1 MESNQD
7 FDVSIAEHA
16 TDSIFITDTSARI
29 IYQNP
34 EARKVFRFSNEELF
48 GRSVRDALHHHYPD
62 GLPVPLEQCKV
73 YRSAVLGES
82 ARDFVWQFIGGDG
95 NDILAS
101 CSVSPFFSKGK
112 RIGAIL
118 FAADIT
124 ARGKAEQEAGRNLEK
139 LKLAMEAANI
149 GMFDHI
155 VGERRL
161 SWSPKLKEM
170 FGLPVD
176 ADVTLDTFYAGVHPD
191 DLENV
196 RRAVLDT
203 SKPGIDGR
211 FQYEFRAIG
220 QVDGKERWI
229 STRGQTHF
237 GQHGEPVRRVGVAV
251 DITER
256 REAERRVQ
264 EAAQHDSLTGLPNR
278 ALLYEYCTHLFAQ
291 ADRLQAE
298 CAVLFID
305 LDRFKPINDLYGHD
319 VGDKV
324 LQEVARRLLQCT
336 RKEDI
341 VSRLGGDEFIVVL
354 PRVQGQEDSET
365 VARHILDSIR
375 KTIHLNGLQLSVSP
389 SIGISLYRTDAASIA
404 ELIRYADL
412 AMYAAKRGGRD
423 TFRHFIADYLQLAED
438 RVELEQRLKDA
449 LRSGTLK
456 LLYQPVIDTATGK
469 PVGAEAFIRLPD
481 NNGSLLSP
489 DRFIPIAESAGLIDE
504 VGFWVVREACRQQQ
518 RWRDSGLG
526 VASMSINVSASQF
539 RHPEFASR
547 FIAAID
553 EYGTEPGWLEI
564 ELTES
569 ALMENIP
576 DAISKLDQLKSR
588 GVRIALDDFGTGYS
602 NLSHLTSLP
611 LDKLKIDRSFT
622 DNLETNENGR
632 SIADTILGIGRALDL
647 EVVGEGIES
656 EEVMTYLRD
665 HGCDQV
671 QGHLFSKPLAAQEFE
686 SWYRFQLGLYH

>member
-1 MESNQD
+1 MESIQA

-16 TDSIFITDTSARI
+16 ADSVFITDTSARV

-34 EARKVFRFSNEELF
+34 EARRVFLFSDEEVF
-48 GRSVRDALHHHYPD
+48 GHTLLDTLHQRYPD
-62 GLPVPLEQCKV
+62 GRPVTLEQCKV
-73 YRSAVLGES
+73 YRAAVLGES
-82 ARDFVWQFIGGDG
+82 ARDFVWQFTGKDG
-95 NDILAS
+95 RCVYAS
-101 CSVSPFFSKGK
+101 CTVSPFFHRGE

-124 ARGKAEQEAGRNLEK
+124 ARRKAEQEAARSAEK
-139 LKLAMEAANI
+139 LQLAMEAAEI
-149 GMFDHI
+149 GMFDHF

-161 SWSPKLKEM
+161 AWSPKLKEM
-170 FGLPVD
+170 FGLRAD
-176 ADVTLDTFYAGVHPD
+176 ADMTLDMFYECVHPE
-191 DLENV
+191 DLEEV
-196 RRAVLDT
+196 RRVVLES
-203 SKPGIDGR
+203 SKPGTDGR
-211 FQYEFRAIG
+211 FHYEFRALDRN
-220 QVDGKERWI
+220 DGKERWI
-229 STRGQTHF
+229 STRGRTHF
-237 GQHGEPVRRVGVAV
+237 DEHGQAVRRVGVAV

-278 ALLYEYCTHLFAQ
+278 ALLYEYCMHLFAQ
-291 ADRLQAE
+291 ADRLHAD

-341 VSRLGGDEFIVVL
+341 VSRLGGDEFIVIL
-354 PRVQGQEDSET
+354 PRVLGKEDSET
-365 VARHILDSIR
+365 VAQHILESIR
-375 KTIHLNGLQLSVSP
+375 KTIQLNGLQISVSP
-389 SIGISLYRTDAASIA
+389 SIGISLYRKDGSSIS

-412 AMYAAKRGGRD
+412 AMYAAKRAGRD
-423 TFRHFIADYLQLAED
+423 TFRHFIPEYLHLAED
-438 RVELEQRLKDA
+438 RVELEQRLKEA
-449 LRSGTLK
+449 LRSGTLQ
-456 LLYQPVIDTATGK
+456 LLYQPVIDISTGK

-518 RWRDSGLG
+518 RWQDSGLG
-526 VASMSINVSASQF
+526 VPSMSINVSASQF
-539 RHPEFASR
+539 RHPEFAPR

-553 EYGTEPGWLEI
+553 EYGIEPGRLEI

-576 DAISKLDQLKSR
+576 DAVSKLDQLKSR

-602 NLSHLTSLP
+602 NLGHLTSLP

-622 DNLETNENGR
+622 DNLESNENGK
-632 SIADTILGIGRALDL
+632 SIADTILGIGRALNL

-656 EEVMTYLRD
+656 EEVMRYLRD

-671 QGHLFSKPLAAQEFE
+671 QGHLFSKPLAAPEFE
-686 SWYRFQLGLYH
+686 SWYRSQLGLYH